1 MAKKIEAWTEFG
13 PRLAPATPLSGD
25 ELLEQITGGSNE
37 SASSVLAV
45 LAALDRVV
53 GQSLKAG
60 RIVRLPNGL
69 HYRPIGKKDGVI
81 KVHARVNP
89 HVLRAVN
96 ERFRGRW
103 HNAANIGASA
113 EQVYAQW
120 DEAHPDDPIEQ

>member
-37 SASSVLAV
+37 ITSSVLV
-45 LAALDRVV
+45 ALDRVV
-53 GQSLKAG
+53 GQALKAG
-60 RIVRLPNGL
+60 RIVRVPNGL

-81 KVHARVNP
+81 KVRARVNP
-89 HVLRAVN
+89 HVLRAIS
-96 ERFRGRW
+96 EKFRGRW
-103 HNAANIGASA
+103 YNAANIGASA
-113 EQVYAQW
+113 EQVYVQW